1 MKDIE
6 VAVEEI
12 TFVFDKGNNTK
23 VNFAKLDEEQIQYV
37 ASVSTA
43 HNADLLQIP
52 RSKYREVTV
61 NGEKIRCYMTK
72 KEIWGKERTVVIY
85 VSEKLKKGQI
95 RGLIDSLK
103 KKDGALTD
111 LKTRLANPRA
121 RKTTEDSLNNK
132 VKKIIKGEKCE
143 EIIKYEIYDLGGGR
157 YDIDWY
163 IDYSEYTRITEEVFG
178 KKILITC
185 HSDWNEADIIA
196 AYNAEG
202 SIERIFRS
210 MKNPFHHSVRP
221 QYHWTDQ
228 KIQMHIFMCIIAF
241 LISQLLTKQA
251 KEAGFDISTEKLLE
265 KFMSVREAEIYIING
280 LKGRPKKEIQ
290 LEEMDDELKKMYETL
305 VEKVY

>member
-1 MKDIE
+1 MLAFWKSLRVGTGI
-6 VAVEEI
+6 I
-12 TFVFDKGNNTK
+12 
-23 VNFAKLDEEQIQYV
+23 
-37 ASVSTA
+37 
-43 HNADLLQIP
+43 
-52 RSKYREVTV
+52 V

-85 VSEKLKKGQI
+85 ISEKLKKGQI
-95 RGLIDSLK
+95 RGLVNSLK
-103 KKDGALTD
+103 KKDEALTD

-143 EIIKYEIYDLGGGR
+143 KIIKYKMYDLGGGR

-163 IDYSEYTRITEEVFG
+163 IDYTEYTRITEEVFG

-185 HSDWNEADIIA
+185 HNDGN
-196 AYNAEG
+196 
-202 SIERIFRS
+202 IEKIFRS

-228 KIQMHIFMCIIAF
+228 KIQVHIFICITAL

-251 KEAGFDISTEKLLE
+251 REAGYHISTEKLLE
-265 KFMSVREAEIYIING
+265 KFMSVRESEVYIIKD
-280 LKGRPKKEIQ
+280 LKGRPKKETQ
-290 LEEMDDELKKMYETL
+290 LEEMDDELKEMYETL